1 MVVKPD
7 KKTKFLVRCCEMLV
21 FVRTKWMT
29 RYWHQK
35 LVQESK
41 EFHIWVWICFSF
53 QLYIY
58 LSKKNPFTVVSHW
71 HRFLSDFEKGTTY
84 KSSLQFL
91 LLYLANKKIFQY
103 VKKTETSSYS
113 CFFIK
118 WQYIF
123 GFSLELYHVVLYDSF
138 IFPNIAFAAFQNV
151 IGCMQTPTSTFR
163 FAM

>member
-21 FVRTKWMT
+21 FVRTKWPAT
-29 RYWHQK
+29 DIKNWFKNRK
-35 LVQESK
+35 SSTFGC
-41 EFHIWVWICFSF
+41 EFVFSS

-103 VKKTETSSYS
+103 VKKTETFSYS